1 MKKSYILLFLCL
13 CFVSQAQNI
22 NSENK
27 VNKKSRVILQSGTYS
42 LPSISEITM
51 KSLNNTERNQE
62 KFIRVIS
69 GPSPLSPESWQRLNK
84 VGIENNG
91 YLPINSYLIT
101 FSQLSSKTIIAL
113 KEEGVTGMSVLMPEM
128 KLSKQLSDNNVPDY
142 IWVGNK

>member
-1 MKKSYILLFLCL
+1 VKKSYILLFLCL
-13 CFVSQAQNI
+13 CFVSQAQNT

-27 VNKKSRVILQSGTYS
+27 VNKKSRVILQSGIYS

-51 KSLNNTERNQE
+51 KSLNKTERNQE

-101 FSQLSSKTIIAL
+101 LSQLNSKTIIAL

-128 KLSKQLSDNNVPDY
+128 KLSKQL
-142 IWVGNK
+142 

>member
-13 CFVSQAQNI
+13 CFVSQAQNT

-27 VNKKSRVILQSGTYS
+27 VNKKSRVILQSGIYS

-51 KSLNNTERNQE
+51 KSLNKTERNQE

-101 FSQLSSKTIIAL
+101 LSQLNSKTIIAL

-128 KLSKQLSDNNVPDY
+128 KLSKQL
-142 IWVGNK
+142 